1 MYKLLFL
8 YAFLNIKI
16 QLSKISHVQD
26 IVRLFEIVINEVQRH
41 SLLKNFYILF
51 VMKVPYFIVIKCVIA

>member
-8 YAFLNIKI
+8 CAFLNIKI
-16 QLSKISHVQD
+16 QLSKISHMQD

-41 SLLKNFYILF
+41 SLLKNILH
-51 VMKVPYFIVIKCVIA
+51 YL